1 MSVEGIGH
9 VALHAPQRQ
18 NALVAPGLAI
28 GDLVE
33 RDACGDASMVFGRL
47 LGGNGVNISAM
58 QVGTTEEEG
67 KNLMVLTVDNDI
79 PAALLE
85 TVKALDGI
93 FDAKLVNFYEI

>member
-1 MSVEGIGH
+1 VGT
-9 VALHAPQRQ
+9 
-18 NALVAPGLAI
+18 
-28 GDLVE
+28 
-33 RDACGDASMVFGRL
+33 L

>member
-1 MSVEGIGH
+1 
-9 VALHAPQRQ
+9 
-18 NALVAPGLAI
+18 
-28 GDLVE
+28 
-33 RDACGDASMVFGRL
+33 
-47 LGGNGVNISAM
+47 M

-85 TVKALDGI
+85 KVKALDGI